1 MSEKY
6 HGMYLGIVIQNND
19 PDKEGKIKVYI
30 PHISADVYENWY
42 EIKKNKAFKFIGR
55 NLDSDLN
62 DIIETLKDRLPWANC
77 AMPLVGQ
84 NTPGRYNAHLEVGTI
99 SDSNNVDNITPVPD
113 YTPDVYSLNK
123 DGIGEK
129 PARKYEVDSHKLN
142 DAFQSAEEDELNG
155 VRRPNKYSYNYTP
168 NSYSNSAKGSF
179 GIPNVGSHVWTFFQD
194 GHPLSPVYFAAAYD
208 KNAWQSIYDNRDSD
222 GIDYPG
228 AYENLSK
235 ADDPTYDHNVE
246 TYRNKYV
253 LNQKGGTL
261 EIVNTD
267 NREILKMTHY
277 SGSFKEFNN
286 YTNIELAT
294 TNDQKLVLEDQYLTV
309 KGFRNVYTER
319 DLDYII
325 RGDAHKK
332 IGYQNTKDHEQWREA
347 ARKLADVK
355 QLFEIQRTTG
365 GTAFNSPHQK
375 RCGKSAPCPVC
386 NPSSIRSDS
395 LWQVRNKFG
404 STGVPVRK
412 AFRDGVGSGDTI
424 SWGKRVNP
432 ELKKWGECK
441 DPPLGGGAQ
450 AKALLTV
457 NSNIAADQIAKSFTV
472 TDTMGIIYEF
482 IYNPLLPAVADGTPK
497 DNSGTR
503 YMFGIEK
510 NDLIATAERI
520 KTAVNM
526 APTITAEVCEDSNV
540 VVITQTVPGTQGH
553 QTNDASSLNPAITI
567 TGFDGCSLSEIFGEL
582 CPVCGGTGESPSSM
596 DGTWNP
602 DPRKTDVEW
611 KKLLDDAVGN
621 LADIEK
627 ALGDGGSEVV
637 NISKHKIET
646 IGVTINDFGS
656 IRIDPVGKMHRDAVV
671 VANEGVFNSRQP
683 STLIEY
689 VHVDDLPGGSSTL
702 NVCNRW
708 NINVGAGGISMKSYG
723 PVDIGGTIV
732 NVAGEQVNIGSQN
745 EVVIDGGKRLELV
758 ADILTIRNR
767 KNKQVLIDSNLG
779 VSQNVVIGGG
789 LHVEGEL
796 SVQHITAPVEI
807 QETEQSEVYG
817 KLLTDLSFGCLVN
830 GFPATIVLTS
840 DSNDDRVRVY
850 DHSHHF
856 KNLPLHLKKS
866 NDGVRKKGK
875 LCNEPGRVTANRTE
889 VRMAKDKAT

>member
-1 MSEKY
+1 MREKY

-19 PDKEGKIKVYI
+19 PEKEGKIKVYI

-42 EIKKNKAFKFIGR
+42 EIKSNKVFKFLGK
-55 NLDSDLN
+55 NLNSDLN
-62 DIIETLKDRLPWANC
+62 DIIDTLKARLPWATC

-84 NTPGRYNAHLEVGTI
+84 NTPGRYNAHLEVGSI
-99 SDSNNVDNITPVPD
+99 SDSNTVDNITPLSGFSPD
-113 YTPDVYSLNK
+113 EDSLNL

-129 PARKYEVDSHKLN
+129 PSRKYEVDSFRVH
-142 DAFQSAEEDELNG
+142 DAFSSSENGELNG
-155 VRRPNKYSYNYTP
+155 VKRPNKYSYNYTP

-179 GIPNVGSHVWTFFQD
+179 GIPNVGSHVWVFFE
-194 GHPLSPVYFAAAYD
+194 GGSPSSPVYFAAAYD
-208 KNAWQSIYDNRDSD
+208 KSAWQSIYDNRDSD

-228 AYENLSK
+228 AYENVSK
-235 ADDPTYDHNVE
+235 SDDSTYDHNTE

-286 YTNIELAT
+286 YTNIELASAR
-294 TNDQKLVLEDQYLTV
+294 DQKLVLEDQYLTV

-332 IGYQNTKDHEQWREA
+332 IGYQNTKDHERWRET

-355 QLFEIQRTTG
+355 QLFEIQRTSG
-365 GTAFNSPHQK
+365 GTAFNSPQQT
-375 RCGKSAPCPVC
+375 KSGTPAPCPVC
-386 NPSSIRSDS
+386 NTSSIRADS
-395 LWQVRNKFG
+395 LWQIKNKFS
-404 STGVPVRK
+404 STGIPVRK
-412 AFRDGVGSGDTI
+412 AFQDGVGSGDTI
-424 SWGKRVNP
+424 SWGRRA
-432 ELKKWGECK
+432 
-441 DPPLGGGAQ
+441 PPSKGKFG
-450 AKALLTV
+450 
-457 NSNIAADQIAKSFTV
+457 NS
-472 TDTMGIIYEF
+472 
-482 IYNPLLPAVADGTPK
+482 
-497 DNSGTR
+497 
-503 YMFGIEK
+503 
-510 NDLIATAERI
+510 
-520 KTAVNM
+520 
-526 APTITAEVCEDSNV
+526 
-540 VVITQTVPGTQGH
+540 
-553 QTNDASSLNPAITI
+553 
-567 TGFDGCSLSEIFGEL
+567 SEIFGET
-582 CPVCGGTGESPSSM
+582 CPVCSGTGESVSSM
-596 DGTWNP
+596 DGDWAIE
-602 DPRKTDVEW
+602 DRKSTTEW
-611 KKLLDDAVGN
+611 KKLLDDAVEN
-621 LADIEK
+621 LAVIEK
-627 ALGDGGSEVV
+627 ALGAGGSEVV

-646 IGVTINDFGS
+646 IGVAMNDFGS
-656 IRIDPVGKMHRDAVV
+656 IRIDPVGKMYRDAVV
-671 VANEGVFNSRQP
+671 VANEGVFNSKQP
-683 STLIEY
+683 SALIEY

-708 NINVGAGGISMKSYG
+708 NINVGAGGVSMKSYG

-767 KNKQVLIDSNLG
+767 KNKQVLVDSNLG

-817 KLLTDLSFGCLVN
+817 KLLAGLSFRCTGPWSHGGEGVI
-830 GFPATIVLTS
+830 TLTR
-840 DSNDDRVRVY
+840 DSIDDRVRVY

-875 LCNEPGRVTANRTE
+875 LCNEPTRIPASRAE
-889 VRMAKDKAT
+889 IRMAKDKVT